1 MPPVFLLVERD
12 ANPVAMT
19 TMGAPSSREAP
30 SHKMYPLA
38 MSHLLIESVGS
49 VTAKGQSDMP
59 CPTVED
65 SITKIDVFVKS
76 RRKEMMQKSR
86 EKRRKWTA

>member
-30 SHKMYPLA
+30 SHKMYPLV
-38 MSHLLIESVGS
+38 MSHLLIESVDS
-49 VTAKGQSDMP
+49 VTATGQSEQP
-59 CPTVED
+59 CPTMED
-65 SITKIDVFVKS
+65 SIAKIDVFVKS
-76 RRKEMMQKSR
+76 RRKGTMQKSR
-86 EKRRKWTA
+86 EKGRKWTA